1 VPDILRNLI
10 GLLLSSLPI
19 TTPDLSA
26 FSFMVHWSHDRV
38 FGLDDMVTHSSFC
51 EKKDN
56 WPAGAQPMIFA
67 KEEPP
72 R

>member
-1 VPDILRNLI
+1 
-10 GLLLSSLPI
+10 
-19 TTPDLSA
+19 
-26 FSFMVHWSHDRV
+26 MVHWSHDRV